1 MEAELKTNRFILR
14 SISPE
19 KDSFEKYLSWMQNE
33 AANPFIQS
41 VSRETSIQDLRE
53 YVALRNNS
61 DFSLLFGIFLENN
74 SEHIGNVK
82 LEPILPSQE
91 ATLGILV
98 GEEKWRGK
106 GVGFE
111 VIHAVIDYSFFVL
124 GLNRLKLGVNQNN
137 IAAYNLYKKL
147 GFTHSSA
154 EATSDPG
161 IIMSLERK

>member
-19 KDSFEKYLSWMQNE
+19 KDSFENYLSWMQDE
-33 AANPFIQS
+33 AGNPFIQS
-41 VSRETSIQDLRE
+41 VSKETSTQDLRE
-53 YVALRNNS
+53 YVTLRNKS
-61 DFSLLFGIFLENN
+61 DFSILFGIFLENN

-111 VIHAVIDYSFFVL
+111 VIQAVIDYSFFVL
-124 GLNRLKLGVNQNN
+124 GLNRLKLGVNKNN